1 MKINAY
7 ILANRSQG
15 VEPPVPVDP
24 VSATIT
30 SGTFYIPYHE
40 INAQDTSQTCDK
52 TSTYT
57 PGHIPEPDGV
67 PIDWCASSDSD
78 FVSLKPDWTRGGVAS
93 PCSIM
98 PTKGSFTLNIGNTLP
113 AGKYVFEI
121 VHLIG
126 IDKSD
131 WPADPPKPATKVEVD
146 VVKNHIIKT
155 GTHGQIEAVLY
166 PEQREYTDEN
176 PSSARNYSCRTIE
189 TRVRYGFTIESGDT
203 TKVFEWGAGTDINL
217 NELWT
222 AVKLYALSPDGT
234 PSSFGAWVNARLYFN
249 VTVYTAR

>member
-7 ILANRSQG
+7 LLADRSQG
-15 VEPPVPVDP
+15 VEPPIPVEP
-24 VSATIT
+24 VAATVT
-30 SGTFYIPYHE
+30 AGTFYIPYHE

-57 PGHIPEPDGV
+57 PGHITEPSGV
-67 PIDWCASSDSD
+67 PINWCASSDSD
-78 FVSLKPDWTRGGVAS
+78 FVSLKPDWTRGGVTS

-98 PTKGSFTLNIGNTLP
+98 PTKGSFTLTVGDLP
-113 AGKYVFEI
+113 AGKYVFEV

-126 IDKSD
+126 INKDN
-131 WPADPPKPATKVEVD
+131 WTTEPPKPASKVEVD

-155 GTHGQIEAVLY
+155 GTHGQIEAIIF
-166 PEQREYTDEN
+166 PDQQEYTDEN
-176 PSSARNYSCRTIE
+176 PTASRNYSCRTIE

-222 AVKLYALSPDGT
+222 AVKLSNLNTDGSLK
-234 PSSFGAWVNARLYFN
+234 PFGSHVNARLYFN